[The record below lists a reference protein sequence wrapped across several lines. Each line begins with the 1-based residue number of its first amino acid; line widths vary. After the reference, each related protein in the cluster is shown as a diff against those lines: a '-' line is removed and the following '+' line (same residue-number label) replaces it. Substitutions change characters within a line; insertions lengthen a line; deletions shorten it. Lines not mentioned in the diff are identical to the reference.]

1 MTDLFISIGPVS
13 SVMRGKTGTGLVLLV
28 VSSILLL
35 ISGAILLS
43 GVLHSQQVVF
53 TERDLVPSN
62 SPSTFEKSF
71 DVKLFSTL
79 TYTISDREE
88 RIHFKLEIEGPDG
101 EVVHKKRGSGEETGS
116 VQLRG
121 SGRYTLILEFDE
133 ADASPDDVDLEIRLS
148 GPVLLGTCCVSGL
161 LGVVYITA
169 LLAGMT
175 YLLVGYLE
183 ERRRYVR

>member
-1 MTDLFISIGPVS
+1 
-13 SVMRGKTGTGLVLLV
+13 MRGKTGTGLVLLV